1 MDSCLNETTL
11 VIADKNYSLWPLAP
25 WLCMKKVRMPFIEK
39 LIRFGQH
46 NTREQMLAYAP
57 TGRVPVLI
65 HNGLKVWDSL
75 AICEFIND
83 LYPVEML
90 WPENLQT
97 RAQARTFAA
106 EMHATGG
113 AFPGAPRHIIYALD
127 TNVRRRTER
136 VKPKNQV
143 LESIDYLI
151 NRWQKLI
158 QTFGGSGGFLF
169 DEFTIADAMSAH
181 IVNRFYTYDIKLPDD
196 INEYCNNMRKFPP
209 LAQWIRESEAE
220 DWTLPSAEIDVSK
233 L

>member
-1 MDSCLNETTL
+1 MNKTTL

-25 WLCMKKVRMPFIEK
+25 WLCMKKAKMPFTEI

-46 NTREQMLAYAP
+46 NTREKMLEYGP

-75 AICEFIND
+75 AICEFVND
-83 LYPVEML
+83 LYPSENL
-90 WPENLQT
+90 WPENLLA

-113 AFPGAPRHIIYALD
+113 AFPGAPRHIIYSLD
-127 TNVRRRTER
+127 TNVRRRTDR
-136 VKPKNQV
+136 VKPKNHL
-143 LESIDYLI
+143 LESINYLI
-151 NRWQKLI
+151 TRWKNLI
-158 QTFGGSGGFLF
+158 HAFGGPGGFLF
-169 DEFTIADAMSAH
+169 GEFTIADAMSAH
-181 IVNRFYTYDIKLPDD
+181 VVNRFYTYDIKLPDD
-196 INEYCNNMRKFPP
+196 INNYCKNMRQFSP
-209 LAQWIRESEAE
+209 LAQWIREAESE

>member
-1 MDSCLNETTL
+1 MNKTTL

-25 WLCMKKVRMPFIEK
+25 WLCMKKAKMPFTEI

-46 NTREQMLAYAP
+46 NTREKMLEYGP

-75 AICEFIND
+75 AICEFVND
-83 LYPVEML
+83 LYPSENL
-90 WPENLQT
+90 WPENLLA

-113 AFPGAPRHIIYALD
+113 AFPGAPRHIIYSLD
-127 TNVRRRTER
+127 TNVRRRTDR
-136 VKPKNQV
+136 VKPKNHL
-143 LESIDYLI
+143 LESINYLI
-151 NRWQKLI
+151 TRWKNLI
-158 QTFGGSGGFLF
+158 HAFGGPGGFLF
-169 DEFTIADAMSAH
+169 GEFTIADAMSAH
-181 IVNRFYTYDIKLPDD
+181 LVNRFYTYDIKLPDD
-196 INEYCNNMRKFPP
+196 INNYCKNMRQFSP
-209 LAQWIRESEAE
+209 LAQWIREAESE

>member
-1 MDSCLNETTL
+1 MNKTTL

-25 WLCMKKVRMPFIEK
+25 WLCMKKAKMPFTEI

-46 NTREQMLAYAP
+46 NTREKMLEYAP

-75 AICEFIND
+75 AICEFVND
-83 LYPVEML
+83 LYPSENL
-90 WPENLQT
+90 WPENLLA

-113 AFPGAPRHIIYALD
+113 AFPGAPRHIIYSLD
-127 TNVRRRTER
+127 TNVRRRTDR
-136 VKPKNQV
+136 VKPKNHL
-143 LESIDYLI
+143 LESINYLI
-151 NRWQKLI
+151 TRWKNLI
-158 QTFGGSGGFLF
+158 HAFGGPGGFLF
-169 DEFTIADAMSAH
+169 GEFTIADAMSAH
-181 IVNRFYTYDIKLPDD
+181 VVNRFYTYDIKLPND
-196 INEYCNNMRKFPP
+196 INNYCKNMRQFSP
-209 LAQWIRESEAE
+209 LAQWIQEAESE

>member
-1 MDSCLNETTL
+1 MDYCMSQTTL

-25 WLCMKKVRMPFIEK
+25 WLCMKKVQMPFTEI
-39 LIRFGQH
+39 LIRFGQK
-46 NTREQMLAYAP
+46 NTRRRMLEYAP

-83 LYPVEML
+83 LYPSENL
-90 WPENLQT
+90 WPENLET

-113 AFPGAPRHIIYALD
+113 AFPGAPRHIIYSLD
-127 TNVRRRTER
+127 TNVRRRTDR
-136 VKPKNQV
+136 VEPKKHV
-143 LESIDYLI
+143 VESINYLI
-151 NRWQKLI
+151 NRWQNLI
-158 QTFGGSGGFLF
+158 NTFGGSGGFLF
-169 DEFTIADAMSAH
+169 DEFTVADAMSAH
-181 IVNRFYTYDIKLPDD
+181 LVNRFYTYDIKLPDD
-196 INEYCNNMRKFPP
+196 ITKYCKNMRDFPP
-209 LAQWIRESEAE
+209 LAHWIREAEAE

>member
-1 MDSCLNETTL
+1 MNKTTL

-25 WLCMKKVRMPFIEK
+25 WLCMKKAKMPFTEI

-46 NTREQMLAYAP
+46 NTREKMLEYGP

-65 HNGLKVWDSL
+65 HDGLKVWDSL
-75 AICEFIND
+75 AICEFVND
-83 LYPVEML
+83 LYPSENL
-90 WPENLQT
+90 WPNNLLT

-127 TNVRRRTER
+127 TNVRRRTDR
-136 VKPKNQV
+136 VKPKNHL
-143 LESIDYLI
+143 LESINYLI
-151 NRWQKLI
+151 TRWQNLI
-158 QTFGGSGGFLF
+158 HRFGGSSGFLF

-181 IVNRFYTYDIKLPDD
+181 LVNRFYTYDIKLPDD
-196 INEYCNNMRKFPP
+196 INDYCENMRKFSP
-209 LAQWIRESEAE
+209 LAQWIREAESE

>member
-1 MDSCLNETTL
+1 MNETTL

-25 WLCMKKVRMPFIEK
+25 WLCMKKVKMPFTEK
-39 LIRFGQH
+39 LIRFGQK
-46 NTREQMLAYAP
+46 NTREQMLEFAP

-75 AICEFIND
+75 AICEFVND
-83 LYPVEML
+83 LYPAENL

-113 AFPGAPRHIIYALD
+113 SFPGAPRHIIYSLD

-136 VKPKNQV
+136 VKPKNHV
-143 LESIDYLI
+143 LESINYLI
-151 NRWQKLI
+151 NRWKSLI
-158 QTFGGSGGFLF
+158 HTFGGSGGFLF
-169 DEFTIADAMSAH
+169 GEFTIADAMSANL
-181 IVNRFYTYDIKLPDD
+181 VNRFYTYDIKLPDD
-196 INEYCNNMRKFPP
+196 IHCYCKNMRNFSP
-209 LAQWIRESEAE
+209 LAQGIREAEAE

>member
-1 MDSCLNETTL
+1 MNGTTL

-25 WLCMKKVRMPFIEK
+25 WLCMKKVKMPFAEK

-46 NTREQMLAYAP
+46 DTREKMLEYGP

-65 HNGLKVWDSL
+65 HDGLKVWDSL
-75 AICEFIND
+75 AICEFVND
-83 LYPVEML
+83 LYPSENL
-90 WPENLQT
+90 WPNNLLT

-127 TNVRRRTER
+127 TNVRRRTDR
-136 VKPKNQV
+136 VKPKNHL
-143 LESIDYLI
+143 LESINYLI
-151 NRWQKLI
+151 TRWQNLI
-158 QTFGGSGGFLF
+158 HRFGGSSGFLF

-181 IVNRFYTYDIKLPDD
+181 LVNRFYTYDIKLPDD
-196 INEYCNNMRKFPP
+196 INDYCENMRKFSP
-209 LAQWIRESEAE
+209 LAQWIREAESE

>member
-1 MDSCLNETTL
+1 MNKTTL

-25 WLCMKKVRMPFIEK
+25 WLCMKKAKMPFTEI

-46 NTREQMLAYAP
+46 NTREKMLEYAP

-75 AICEFIND
+75 AICEFVND
-83 LYPVEML
+83 LYPSENL
-90 WPENLQT
+90 WPENLLA

-113 AFPGAPRHIIYALD
+113 AFPGAPRHIIYSLD
-127 TNVRRRTER
+127 TNVRRRTDR
-136 VKPKNQV
+136 VKPKNHL
-143 LESIDYLI
+143 LESINYLI
-151 NRWQKLI
+151 TRWKNLI
-158 QTFGGSGGFLF
+158 HAFGGPGGFLF
-169 DEFTIADAMSAH
+169 GEFTIADAMSAH
-181 IVNRFYTYDIKLPDD
+181 VVNRFYTYDIKLPND
-196 INEYCNNMRKFPP
+196 INNYCKNMRQFSP
-209 LAQWIRESEAE
+209 LAQWIREAESE

>member
-1 MDSCLNETTL
+1 MNKTTL

-25 WLCMKKVRMPFIEK
+25 WLCMKKAKMPFTEI

-46 NTREQMLAYAP
+46 NTREKMLEYGP

-75 AICEFIND
+75 AICEFVND
-83 LYPVEML
+83 LYPSENL
-90 WPENLQT
+90 WPENLLA

-113 AFPGAPRHIIYALD
+113 AFPGAPRHIIYSLD
-127 TNVRRRTER
+127 TNVRRRTDR
-136 VKPKNQV
+136 VKPKNHL
-143 LESIDYLI
+143 LESINYLI
-151 NRWQKLI
+151 TRWKNLI
-158 QTFGGSGGFLF
+158 HAFGGPGGFLF
-169 DEFTIADAMSAH
+169 GEFTIADAMSAH
-181 IVNRFYTYDIKLPDD
+181 VVNRFYTYDIELPND
-196 INEYCNNMRKFPP
+196 INNYCKNMRQFSP
-209 LAQWIRESEAE
+209 LAQWIREAESE

>member
-1 MDSCLNETTL
+1 MNGTTL

-25 WLCMKKVRMPFIEK
+25 WLCMKKAKMPFTEI

-46 NTREQMLAYAP
+46 NTREKMLEYGP

-75 AICEFIND
+75 AICEFVND
-83 LYPVEML
+83 LYPSENL
-90 WPENLQT
+90 WPENLLA

-113 AFPGAPRHIIYALD
+113 AFPGAPRHIIYSLD
-127 TNVRRRTER
+127 TNVRRRTDR
-136 VKPKNQV
+136 VKPKNHL
-143 LESIDYLI
+143 LESINYLI
-151 NRWQKLI
+151 TRWKNLI
-158 QTFGGSGGFLF
+158 HAFGGPGGFLF
-169 DEFTIADAMSAH
+169 GEFTIADAMSAH
-181 IVNRFYTYDIKLPDD
+181 VVNRFYTYDIKLPND
-196 INEYCNNMRKFPP
+196 INNYCKNMRQFSP
-209 LAQWIRESEAE
+209 LAQWIREAESE

>member
-1 MDSCLNETTL
+1 MNGTTL

-25 WLCMKKVRMPFIEK
+25 WLCMKKVKMPFTEK

-46 NTREQMLAYAP
+46 DTREKMLEYGP

-65 HNGLKVWDSL
+65 HDGLKVWDSL
-75 AICEFIND
+75 AICEFVND
-83 LYPVEML
+83 LYPSENL
-90 WPENLQT
+90 WPNNLLT

-127 TNVRRRTER
+127 TNVRRRTDR
-136 VKPKNQV
+136 VKPKNHL
-143 LESIDYLI
+143 LESINYLI
-151 NRWQKLI
+151 TRWQNLI
-158 QTFGGSGGFLF
+158 HRFGGSSGFLF

-181 IVNRFYTYDIKLPDD
+181 LVNRFNTYDIKLPDD
-196 INEYCNNMRKFPP
+196 INDYCENMRKFSP
-209 LAQWIRESEAE
+209 LAQWIREAESE

>member
-1 MDSCLNETTL
+1 MNGTTL

-25 WLCMKKVRMPFIEK
+25 WLCMKKVKMPFTEK

-46 NTREQMLAYAP
+46 DTREKMLEYAP

-65 HNGLKVWDSL
+65 HDGLKVWDSL
-75 AICEFIND
+75 AICEFVND
-83 LYPVEML
+83 LYPSQNL
-90 WPENLQT
+90 WPNNLLT

-127 TNVRRRTER
+127 TNVRRRTDR
-136 VKPKNQV
+136 VKPKNHL
-143 LESIDYLI
+143 LESINYLI
-151 NRWQKLI
+151 TRWQNLI
-158 QTFGGSGGFLF
+158 HRFGGSSGFLF

-181 IVNRFYTYDIKLPDD
+181 LVNRFYTYDIKLPDD
-196 INEYCNNMRKFPP
+196 INDYCENMRKFSP
-209 LAQWIRESEAE
+209 LAQWIREAESE

>member
-1 MDSCLNETTL
+1 MNKTTL

-25 WLCMKKVRMPFIEK
+25 WLCMKKAKMPFTEI

-46 NTREQMLAYAP
+46 NTREKMLEYAP

-75 AICEFIND
+75 AICEFVND
-83 LYPVEML
+83 LYPSENL
-90 WPENLQT
+90 WPENLLA

-113 AFPGAPRHIIYALD
+113 AFPGAPRHIIYSLD
-127 TNVRRRTER
+127 TNVRRRTDR
-136 VKPKNQV
+136 VKPKNHL
-143 LESIDYLI
+143 LESINYLI
-151 NRWQKLI
+151 TRWKNLI
-158 QTFGGSGGFLF
+158 HSFGGPGGFLF
-169 DEFTIADAMSAH
+169 GEFTIADAMSAH
-181 IVNRFYTYDIKLPDD
+181 VVNRFYTYDIKLPND
-196 INEYCNNMRKFPP
+196 INNYCKNMRQFSP
-209 LAQWIRESEAE
+209 LAQWIREAESE

>member
-1 MDSCLNETTL
+1 MNKTTL

-25 WLCMKKVRMPFIEK
+25 WLCMKKAKMPFTEI

-46 NTREQMLAYAP
+46 NTREKMLEYGP

-75 AICEFIND
+75 AICEFVND
-83 LYPVEML
+83 LYPSENL
-90 WPENLQT
+90 WPENLLA

-113 AFPGAPRHIIYALD
+113 AFPGAPRHIIYSLD
-127 TNVRRRTER
+127 TNVRRRTDR
-136 VKPKNQV
+136 VKPKNHL
-143 LESIDYLI
+143 LESINYLI
-151 NRWQKLI
+151 TRWKNLI
-158 QTFGGSGGFLF
+158 HAFGGPGGFLF
-169 DEFTIADAMSAH
+169 GEFTIADAMSAH
-181 IVNRFYTYDIKLPDD
+181 VVNRFYTYDIKLPND
-196 INEYCNNMRKFPP
+196 INNYCKNMRQFSP
-209 LAQWIRESEAE
+209 LAQWIREAESE

>member
-1 MDSCLNETTL
+1 MNGTTL

-25 WLCMKKVRMPFIEK
+25 WLCMKKVKMPFTEK

-46 NTREQMLAYAP
+46 DTREKMLEYGP

-65 HNGLKVWDSL
+65 HDGLKVWDSL
-75 AICEFIND
+75 AICEFVND
-83 LYPVEML
+83 LYPSENL
-90 WPENLQT
+90 WPNNLLT

-127 TNVRRRTER
+127 TNVRRRTDR
-136 VKPKNQV
+136 VKPKNHL
-143 LESIDYLI
+143 LESINYLI
-151 NRWQKLI
+151 TRWQNLI
-158 QTFGGSGGFLF
+158 HRFGGSSGFLF

-181 IVNRFYTYDIKLPDD
+181 LVNRFYTYDIKLPDD
-196 INEYCNNMRKFPP
+196 INDYCENMRKFSP
-209 LAQWIRESEAE
+209 LAQWIQEAESE

>member
-1 MDSCLNETTL
+1 MSETIL

-25 WLCMKKVRMPFIEK
+25 WLCMKKVKMPFTEK

-46 NTREQMLAYAP
+46 DTREQMLEYGP

-65 HNGLKVWDSL
+65 HDGLKVWDSL
-75 AICEFIND
+75 AICEFVND
-83 LYPVEML
+83 LYPSQNL
-90 WPENLQT
+90 WPNNLLT

-113 AFPGAPRHIIYALD
+113 AFPGAPRHIIYSLD
-127 TNVRRRTER
+127 TNVRRRTDR
-136 VKPKNQV
+136 VKPKNHL
-143 LESIDYLI
+143 LESINYLI
-151 NRWQKLI
+151 TRWQNLI
-158 QTFGGSGGFLF
+158 HTFGGSSGFLF

-181 IVNRFYTYDIKLPDD
+181 LVNRFYTYDIKLPDD
-196 INEYCNNMRKFPP
+196 INDYCENMRKFSP
-209 LAQWIRESEAE
+209 LAQWIREAESE

>member
-1 MDSCLNETTL
+1 MSETTL

-25 WLCMKKVRMPFIEK
+25 WLCMKKVKMPFTEI

-46 NTREQMLAYAP
+46 NTREQMLEYGP

-65 HNGLKVWDSL
+65 HDGLTVWDSL
-75 AICEFIND
+75 AICEFVND
-83 LYPVEML
+83 LYPSENL
-90 WPENLQT
+90 WPKNLLT

-113 AFPGAPRHIIYALD
+113 AFLGAPRHIIYSLD
-127 TNVRRRTER
+127 TNVRRRADR
-136 VKPKNQV
+136 VKPKDHL
-143 LESIDYLI
+143 LESINYLI
-151 NRWQKLI
+151 TRWQNLI
-158 QTFGGSGGFLF
+158 HTFGGSGGFLF

-181 IVNRFYTYDIKLPDD
+181 LVNRFYTYDIKLPDD
-196 INEYCNNMRKFPP
+196 INDYCQNMRRFSPM
-209 LAQWIRESEAE
+209 AQWIREAESE

>member
-1 MDSCLNETTL
+1 MSETTL

-25 WLCMKKVRMPFIEK
+25 WLCMKKVKMPFTEI

-46 NTREQMLAYAP
+46 NTREQMLEYCP

-65 HNGLKVWDSL
+65 HDGLAVWDSL
-75 AICEFIND
+75 AICEFVND
-83 LYPVEML
+83 LYPSENL
-90 WPENLQT
+90 WPKNLLT

-113 AFPGAPRHIIYALD
+113 AFLGAPRHIIYSLD
-127 TNVRRRTER
+127 TNVRRRTDR
-136 VKPKNQV
+136 VKPKDHL
-143 LESIDYLI
+143 LESINYLI
-151 NRWQKLI
+151 TRWQNLI
-158 QTFGGSGGFLF
+158 HTFGGSGGFLF

-181 IVNRFYTYDIKLPDD
+181 LVNRFYTYDIKLPDD
-196 INEYCNNMRKFPP
+196 INDYCQNMRRFSPM
-209 LAQWIRESEAE
+209 AQWIREAESE

>member
-1 MDSCLNETTL
+1 MNGTTL

-25 WLCMKKVRMPFIEK
+25 WLCMKKVKMPFTEK

-46 NTREQMLAYAP
+46 DTREKMLEYGP

-65 HNGLKVWDSL
+65 HDGLKVWDSL
-75 AICEFIND
+75 AICEFVND
-83 LYPVEML
+83 LYPSENL
-90 WPENLQT
+90 WPNNLLT

-127 TNVRRRTER
+127 TNVRRRTDR
-136 VKPKNQV
+136 VKPKNHL
-143 LESIDYLI
+143 LESINYLI
-151 NRWQKLI
+151 TRWQNLI
-158 QTFGGSGGFLF
+158 HRYGGSSGFLF

-181 IVNRFYTYDIKLPDD
+181 LVNRFYTYDIKLPDD
-196 INEYCNNMRKFPP
+196 INDYCENMRKFSP
-209 LAQWIRESEAE
+209 LAQWIREAESE